1 MTPASAAT
9 LLLEALAGAGQ
20 RGLLVADENCDDF
33 PFARLGQTPV
43 LSNRADIAARARAAG
58 ASAHFSDFDFSPW
71 QPGELDLI
79 ACRVAKEKA
88 VVHHLANRAAALL
101 APGGRLVLVGAKQ
114 EGIKTFAK
122 TLAARL
128 GGESHTEKH
137 GALYRAELTHGS
149 PPGEPLDD
157 RDYDHLRPVFALG
170 GKPVL
175 SKPGLFGWDRID
187 PGSALLATALDDFL
201 AGFRQPPAR
210 ILDLGCGYGYLS
222 LVAAAKG
229 DFAITA
235 TDNCAAALLACRG
248 NFTALGIAGEV
259 VAADA
264 GDALPGPFDA
274 VLCNPPFHQGF
285 QAERGLTEKF
295 LASTRRLLAPKG
307 RALFVVNGF
316 VPLESLAAGL
326 FGGVRVLDNDGRF
339 KVIELAS
346 PRSP

>member
-1 MTPASAAT
+1 MTPASAAS
-9 LLLEALAGAGQ
+9 LLLDALAGAGE

-33 PFARLGQTPV
+33 PFARLGATPV

-58 ASAHFSDFDFSPW
+58 ANTHFSDFDFSPW
-71 QPGELDLI
+71 QPGGLDLI

-88 VVHHLANRAAALL
+88 VVHHLANHAAALL

-114 EGIKTFAK
+114 EGIKTFAR
-122 TLAARL
+122 TLAVRL
-128 GGESHTEKH
+128 GGESHTDKH
-137 GALYRAELTHGS
+137 GALYRAELGRGDN
-149 PPGEPLDD
+149 PGAPLDD
-157 RDYDHLRPVFALG
+157 RDYDRLRPVFELG
-170 GKPVL
+170 GRAVL

-201 AGFRQPPAR
+201 AGFRHPPAR
-210 ILDLGCGYGYLS
+210 LLDLGCGYGYLS

-229 DFAITA
+229 HFAITA

-248 NFTALGIAGEV
+248 NFAGHGIHGEV

-264 GDALPGPFDA
+264 GDALPGPFEA
-274 VLCNPPFHQGF
+274 VLCKPPFHQGF

-295 LASTRRLLAPKG
+295 LAGARRLLAPKG

-316 VPLESLAAGL
+316 VPLESLAADI
-326 FGGVRVLDNDGRF
+326 FGGIRTLVNDGRF
-339 KVIELAS
+339 KVVELVATE
-346 PRSP
+346 RR